1 MAEKTAEEGKEF
13 INIFYG
19 ADTTPEQASH
29 AAELFTKALPN
40 AEVNVLSGGQPI
52 YYYLISA
59 E

>member
-1 MAEKTAEEGKEF
+1 MD
-13 INIFYG
+13 G